1 MANKCS
7 VKGCRKKAL
16 ASGKCRIHGASESEA
31 PAKPVKKAAQPVKA
45 AAKIK
50 KVREAQTSELF
61 SQAVKTPVKKIARDG
76 VINKALFWAG
86 KQFRNCEEVF
96 KTS

>member
-1 MANKCS
+1 
-7 VKGCRKKAL
+7 VKGCRKKAE

-31 PAKPVKKAAQPVKA
+31 QAKPVKKASAPVKTA

-50 KVREAQTSELF
+50 KVREAQVIAPA
-61 SQAVKTPVKKIARDG
+61 QAAVKAPAKTRTRGG
-76 VINKALFWAG
+76 VVNKVLFWAG

-96 KTS
+96 KAS